1 MDYLIMLSFA
11 QLIYTFLLSIVF
23 FSKERINKKE
33 NNIYSY
39 LLIET
44 VALLSFGIILYFM
57 MKSSSYT
64 MKMIM
69 NKLYL
74 FFNLLWTYLFTLYIL
89 STLYS
94 EKLFNSKSSTIRNI
108 LIGFFQF
115 ILIMV
120 LPLNF
125 TINDN
130 GAMFAYGIST
140 IVTYFLSFIYV
151 IILIYV
157 LLSKIKFAKQS
168 KYIPLYLF
176 FVLGTFCTIIQ
187 AINPALFLVVHLE
200 ALLTAVMYF
209 TIENPDAKMIEQLNK
224 ARDEAVKANQAK
236 TDFLS
241 SMSHEIRTPLN
252 AICGFSN
259 SLLENDGVSDDAK
272 GDVKNIIMA
281 SDTLLELVNGILD
294 ISKIEANKLEIIDSV
309 YSFKKMYEELILLTK
324 TRIGEKPI
332 DFRYNYDE
340 SIPEYLYGDGVR
352 VKQII
357 INLLTN
363 SAKYTKDGYIDFRIN
378 SIKKNNIIRLII
390 SVEDSG
396 IGIKK
401 ESIDKLFTKF
411 ERLGVEKQ
419 TTTEGTGLGLAIT
432 KKLVEMMGGKIVV
445 QSIYGKGS
453 IFTISLDQRMLTNEE
468 LTKVMKEKETEEKTD
483 EIIDASGKNILV
495 VDDNMLNLKVAERLL
510 KAYKCNITLVSSGS
524 ECLDKVSNNKYDLIL
539 LDDMMPRMSGT
550 ETLQKLKEIE
560 TFNTPVVA
568 LTANAITGMKEEY
581 INRGFNDYLSKP
593 IIKEDLNRVM
603 KKYLKK

>member
-187 AINPALFLVVHLE
+187 AINPALFLVVPLE

-224 ARDEAVKANQAK
+224 ARDEAAKANQAK

-324 TRIGEKPI
+324 ARIGEKPI
-332 DFRYNYDE
+332 EFKHSYDE
-340 SIPEYLYGDGVR
+340 SIPEFLYGDGIR
-352 VKQII
+352 VKQVI

-378 SIKKNNIIRLII
+378 SIQKNNIIRLII